1 MLVWVCYNQGAP
13 VAVEIEDE
21 AKVCDLKR
29 EVGGRLGVQSDRL
42 RVLFAGRELLNG
54 ATLRS
59 CDLLEQSTVHV
70 VLPRTNPRPPDQDLN
85 QGPDQDQNQDL
96 NQGPVQAPV
105 QSLNQDYVSL
115 TRVDLSPPEDPES
128 RDQPQELRADEE
140 SRGRS
145 SFFVFCKRCGG
156 VREGKL
162 RVCCKTCQQST
173 LTLTQ
178 GPSCWDDVQVPGR
191 IRGVCLS
198 DGCSGGDAE
207 FFFKCASH
215 PTSQDERS
223 VALDLVT
230 LNSRKVPCIAC
241 MDVLDVVVVFPCV
254 ARHVICL
261 DCFRGYAQTRL
272 NERQF
277 VYHQELGY
285 TLPCPAG
292 CEDSL
297 IKELH
302 HFRIMGQEQYDRY
315 LRFGAEQCLLGLGG
329 LLCPG
334 AGCGAGLVAQGRR
347 VECDVRAG
355 CGLVFCRDC
364 RQDYHQGACPT
375 AEGAGTD
382 AQAPPTQ
389 QSFPLDSEASLQA
402 RWDRDSLLFI
412 KESTKPCPQCSAPV
426 QKNGGCSHMHC
437 PLCQAEWCW
446 VCALPWSRDCMG
458 NHWFE

>member
-21 AKVCDLKR
+21 ASVSDLKR
-29 EVGGRLGVQSDRL
+29 EVGGRLGVQSERL
-42 RVLFAGRELLNG
+42 RVLFAGGELRDSD
-54 ATLRS
+54 TLRS
-59 CDLLEQSTVHV
+59 CDLPEQSTVHV
-70 VLPRTNPRPPDQDLN
+70 VLPRTDLRPQAPDSDLT
-85 QGPDQDQNQDL
+85 QDQGSDPDH
-96 NQGPVQAPV
+96 G
-105 QSLNQDYVSL
+105 VSL
-115 TRVDLSPPEDPES
+115 TRVDLSPEEPEPSD
-128 RDQPQELRADEE
+128 RPQELRAEE
-140 SRGRS
+140 AHRGRS

-162 RVCCKTCQQST
+162 RVRCKTCRQNT
-173 LTLTQ
+173 LTLSQ
-178 GPSCWDDVQVPGR
+178 GPSCWDDVQTPGR
-191 IRGVCLS
+191 IHGECHS
-198 DGCSGGDAE
+198 EGCGGGEAE

-230 LNSRKVPCIAC
+230 LNSRTVPCIAC
-241 MDVLDVVVVFPCV
+241 MDTEDVVVVFSC
-254 ARHVICL
+254 AERHVICL

-277 VYHQELGY
+277 VHDRELGY

-302 HFRIMGQEQYDRY
+302 HFRVMGQEQYERY
-315 LRFGAEQCLLGLGG
+315 LRFGAEQCLLTLGG

-334 AGCGAGLVAQGRR
+334 PGCGAGLVAQSRR

-364 RQDYHQGACPT
+364 RGPYHQGACP
-375 AEGAGTD
+375 D
-382 AQAPPTQ
+382 AQAPPTADGAAPTG
-389 QSFPLDSEASLQA
+389 QSFPVDREAQLRS
-402 RWDRDSLLFI
+402 RWDQDSLLFI

-426 QKNGGCSHMHC
+426 QKNGGCSHMRC
-437 PLCQAEWCW
+437 PLCGAEWCW
-446 VCALPWSRDCMG
+446 VCGTSWSRDCMA
-458 NHWFE
+458 NHWFQ

>member
-13 VAVEIEDE
+13 VAVEVEDE

-59 CDLLEQSTVHV
+59 CDLPEQSTVHV

-85 QGPDQDQNQDL
+85 REQNR
-96 NQGPVQAPV
+96 GPVQGAV
-105 QSLNQDYVSL
+105 RDLNQDYVSL
-115 TRVDLSPPEDPES
+115 TRVDLSPPEESPES
-128 RDQPQELRADEE
+128 GDGAQELRAEE
-140 SRGRS
+140 EGQGGRS

-178 GPSCWDDVQVPGR
+178 GPSCWDDVQTPGR

-215 PTSQDERS
+215 PTSQDDRS

-241 MDVLDVVVVFPCV
+241 MDVMDVVVVFPCA

-292 CEDSL
+292 CENSL

-302 HFRIMGQEQYDRY
+302 HFRIMGQEQ
-315 LRFGAEQCLLGLGG
+315 
-329 LLCPG
+329 
-334 AGCGAGLVAQGRR
+334 
-347 VECDVRAG
+347 
-355 CGLVFCRDC
+355 
-364 RQDYHQGACPT
+364 
-375 AEGAGTD
+375 
-382 AQAPPTQ
+382 
-389 QSFPLDSEASLQA
+389 SFPVDSEASLRS

-412 KESTKPCPQCSAPV
+412 KESTKPCPRCAAPV
-426 QKNGGCSHMHC
+426 QKNGGCSHMRC
-437 PLCQAEWCW
+437 PLCHTEWCW
-446 VCALPWSRDCMG
+446 VCAVPWNRDCMG